1 MIKILILCLIALTSC
16 VTFERASNNHIKS
29 CYENALTRNRNLTG
43 KLTVTFVVGPDGRVK
58 SSFIKK
64 STITDGIM
72 EECILDVV
80 NRWTFPPPKSGKVV
94 TVNYPFSFNLQ
105 N

>member
-1 MIKILILCLIALTSC
+1 MKKLIFCLIILTSC

-29 CYENALTRNRNLTG
+29 CYENALRRNRNLAG

-64 STITDGIM
+64 STITDSIM
-72 EECILDVV
+72 EECILNVV
-80 NRWTFPPPKSGKVV
+80 NRWEFPKPKGGKEV
-94 TVNYPFSFNLQ
+94 TVNYPFSFNPQ
-105 N
+105 